1 MEVIKELE
9 LDLQKYLRLRKI
21 FYMFEFV
28 CLVALFIVFLYS
40 GGDNPLEIL
49 GCVVAVLIIPESFLL
64 ICRIRIRSSIKD
76 RNLLANANLRFYME
90 MKTDFEEIRNDF
102 ITQGSKKIISDEC
115 KQLVWKEEMGI
126 GWLSTK
132 INEFEKRCNEAQQI
146 MKSLES
152 IKKRLVIF

>member
-1 MEVIKELE
+1 
-9 LDLQKYLRLRKI
+9 
-21 FYMFEFV
+21 MFEFV
-28 CLVALFIVFLYS
+28 CLAALFIVFVYS
-40 GGDNPLEIL
+40 GCDNTIEIL

-64 ICRIRIRSSIKD
+64 ICRIGIRSSIKD

-90 MKTDFEEIRNDF
+90 MKADFEEIRNDF
-102 ITQGSKKIISDEC
+102 ITQGSKKIISDKC

-132 INEFEKRCNEAQQI
+132 IKEFGEKCDEAEQI
-146 MKSLES
+146 IKKLES